1 MLSYRPAII
10 TISTL
15 VSILLIRRA
24 FGLLNP
30 AIGQHFSQE
39 CLLAAPS
46 TLLTRRHMTNQDDDD
61 NSPRVV
67 RVLALHGSEGTGPD
81 FVERIK
87 PLVDALLT
95 DNVDLRLT
103 QITAP
108 FEKGNGYAWWTMP
121 PGVRSFTATE
131 YGGFETSASL
141 VLDTIEKEGP
151 FDLILGHSQGA
162 ILISALLALKRLSTH
177 PSVGY
182 ILNGVAMPNPF
193 KEQLEAL
200 NVKDESP
207 VPPRVLFVLGEND
220 KINALAIGETV
231 KDAMKRAGLDV
242 QVCYHLG
249 GHSVPV
255 QDPQAVKA
263 ISTWITEGIR

>member
-1 MLSYRPAII
+1 MLSYRPTII
-10 TISTL
+10 TITTL
-15 VSILLIRRA
+15 LSAFLCRRA

-30 AIGQHFSQE
+30 AIGDQKTD
-39 CLLAAPS
+39 CLLVP
-46 TLLTRRHMTNQDDDD
+46 TLSFTRLQMTKRDDDT
-61 NSPRVV
+61 PRVV

-87 PLVDALLT
+87 PLVDSLLT
-95 DNVDLRLT
+95 QHIELRLT

-141 VLDTIEKEGP
+141 VVDTIEKEGP
-151 FDLILGHSQGA
+151 FDLIFGHSQGA
-162 ILISALLALKRLSTH
+162 ILISALLALQRLPTH

-193 KEQLEAL
+193 KEQLESL
-200 NVKDESP
+200 NIKQESTVP
-207 VPPRVLFVLGEND
+207 PPRVLFVLGEND
-220 KINALAIGETV
+220 KINALEIGERV
-231 KDAMKRAGLDV
+231 KDAMEGAGLDV
-242 QVCYHLG
+242 QVCYHTG

-255 QDPQAVKA
+255 QDQTAVKA